1 MNDPGTVRPIR
12 RPLDPYVIGMV
23 LLASVIAGA
32 WHIAQHIGALGAA
45 PISVLT
51 ASDVQRIT
59 WVTYAL
65 FAAGGLSVFIKPTRR
80 FALLL
85 IALGWLIR
93 PAASGALYPLS
104 LVRADIP
111 GSKQLVLEGMLLGT
125 LLFAGMLLALWPA
138 RREVSLAHGSAG
150 FGGGEALMKKRGLP
164 LGKKKG
170 KWLRYSGDGHLITI
184 APTRSGKGVSAVIP
198 ALLTYSGP
206 VVCVDIKGENTAI
219 TARCRRESFNQAVFV
234 LDPFEVTGG
243 FSARFN
249 PLDSIS
255 AENAF
260 DESYLLADMLI
271 TPKGP
276 GDFWQEEARALIA
289 GLIYYLVASEKPEV
303 IGSPL
308 GKNLISLRHLLT
320 LPPDSQ
326 EAFFESL
333 LDLGDPI
340 ISRTGARMLQK
351 ADKERS
357 GVLST
362 AQSATHFL
370 DAPAMEAALGR
381 SSAALEEM
389 LKGSVFLVLP
399 PDRIATYRPWMR
411 VILASLLTHLLRQ
424 RQKQRVL
431 FLLDEFAALGR
442 MDIFT
447 QAVGLMAGYG
457 VSFWIF
463 LQDLAQLRAIYPK
476 SWETYLANAE
486 LLQAF
491 SPRDPFTCS
500 YLSKRTGQ
508 RGVFVRSDSV
518 NKRAFS
524 YSVSETARP
533 LLLPDELAR
542 LPPGKELLFLS
553 GELPVL
559 ADRIKYYRDFP
570 ASWADP
576 FTQAGRALP
585 TK

>member
-1 MNDPGTVRPIR
+1 M
-12 RPLDPYVIGMV
+12 
-23 LLASVIAGA
+23 
-32 WHIAQHIGALGAA
+32 Q
-45 PISVLT
+45 
-51 ASDVQRIT
+51 
-59 WVTYAL
+59 
-65 FAAGGLSVFIKPTRR
+65 K
-80 FALLL
+80 
-85 IALGWLIR
+85 
-93 PAASGALYPLS
+93 
-104 LVRADIP
+104 
-111 GSKQLVLEGMLLGT
+111 
-125 LLFAGMLLALWPA
+125 
-138 RREVSLAHGSAG
+138 EV
-150 FGGGEALMKKRGLP
+150 
-164 LGKKKG
+164 
-170 KWLRYSGDGHLITI
+170 
-184 APTRSGKGVSAVIP
+184 
-198 ALLTYSGP
+198 
-206 VVCVDIKGENTAI
+206 
-219 TARCRRESFNQAVFV
+219 
-234 LDPFEVTGG
+234 DPFEITGQL
-243 FSARFN
+243 SARIN
-249 PLDSIS
+249 PFEGIT
-255 AENAF
+255 AEYAF

-289 GLIYYLVASEKPEV
+289 GLIYYLVASATPEV

-308 GKNLISLRHLLT
+308 DKSLVSLRRLLT

-326 EAFFESL
+326 EAFFESM
-333 LDLGDPI
+333 LGSSDTI
-340 ISRTGARMLQK
+340 IARTGARMLQK

-370 DAPAMEAALGR
+370 DAPAMEAALGG
-381 SSAALEEM
+381 SSAAIDEM
-389 LKGSVFLVLP
+389 LTGTIYLVLP

-411 VILASLLTHLLRQ
+411 VILASLLTNLLRR
-424 RQKQRVL
+424 RQDQRVL

-542 LPPGKELLFLS
+542 LPPGKELLFQS
-553 GELPVL
+553 GDLPVL
-559 ADRIKYYRDFP
+559 ADRIRYYKDFP
-570 ASWADP
+570 ANWADH

-585 TK
+585 AK